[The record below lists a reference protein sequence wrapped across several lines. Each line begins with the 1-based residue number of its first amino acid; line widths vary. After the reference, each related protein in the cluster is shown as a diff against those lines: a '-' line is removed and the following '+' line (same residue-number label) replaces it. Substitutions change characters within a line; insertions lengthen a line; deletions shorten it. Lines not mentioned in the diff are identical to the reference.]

1 MKRNRITA
9 AALAACLALS
19 LAACGETTTQDPV
32 QAAQERLQD
41 VKSMESDVVMDMA
54 FQVPSGTDAAA
65 ITLAERMRMEIVT
78 FTDPLKLKAEVA
90 VSLDFTGA
98 GLDNQEPMMSMTM
111 YAAQEGDA
119 YNMYITDGASWQS
132 QSVALEDLGQYD
144 AQENLEFYLDSSE
157 SFTQAGSGDVNGAP
171 ADRYDGVIKGKDME
185 QVLRASGALDALD
198 SLNLSSEMDA
208 EKLKEIYSDLPDLPC
223 SLWIDQK
230 SGYPVQYEMDMTA
243 LMNQVLTRLVGAVD
257 GSAGDADG
265 LAVEQMR
272 MTMTCSGFNAAEDF
286 EIPAEARAA

>member
-1 MKRNRITA
+1 MKRNRMIA

-32 QAAQERLQD
+32 QAAQEKLQD
-41 VKSMESDVVMDMA
+41 VKSMESSVVMDMA

-65 ITLAERMRMEIVT
+65 ITLAERMSMEIVT
-78 FTDPLKLKAEVA
+78 FSDPLKLKAEVA

-111 YAAQEGDA
+111 YAAQEGEA

-157 SFTQAGSGDVNGAP
+157 SFAQAGSGEVNGAP

-198 SLNLSSEMDA
+198 SLNLSGEMDA
-208 EKLKEIYSDLPDLPC
+208 EQLKEIYSGLPDLPC
-223 SLWIDQK
+223 SLWVDQK
-230 SGYPVQYEMDMTA
+230 SGYPVRYEMDMTA
-243 LMNQVLTRLVGAVD
+243 LMNQVLTRLLGAMD
-257 GSAGDADG
+257 EAAGADG
-265 LAVEQMR
+265 LSVEQMR
-272 MTMTCSGFNAAEDF
+272 LTMTCSGFNAAADF
-286 EIPAEARAA
+286 EIPAEAKAA

>member
-32 QAAQERLQD
+32 QAAQEKLQD
-41 VKSMESDVVMDMA
+41 VKSMESSVVMDMA
-54 FQVPSGTDAAA
+54 FQVPNGADMAA
-65 ITLAERMRMEIVT
+65 ITLAERMSMEIVT

-90 VSLDFTGA
+90 VSLDYTGA
-98 GLDNQEPMMSMTM
+98 GLDNQAPLMSMTM

-144 AQENLEFYLDSSE
+144 AQENLKFYLDSSE

-230 SGYPVQYEMDMTA
+230 SGYPVRYEMDMTA
-243 LMNQVLTRLVGAVD
+243 LMNQVMTRLLGAMD
-257 GSAGDADG
+257 GADAGG
-265 LAVEQMR
+265 LSVEQMR
-272 MTMTCSGFNAAEDF
+272 LSMTCSGFNAAADF

>member
-1 MKRNRITA
+1 MKRNRMTA
-9 AALAACLALS
+9 AVLAACLALS

-32 QAAQERLQD
+32 QAAQEKLQD
-41 VKSMESDVVMDMA
+41 VKSMESSVVMDMA

-144 AQENLEFYLDSSE
+144 AQENLEFYLESSE
-157 SFTQAGSGDVNGAP
+157 SFAQAGSGDVNGAP

-257 GSAGDADG
+257 GAAGNTDG

-272 MTMTCSGFNAAEDF
+272 LSMTCSGFNAAADF
-286 EIPAEARAA
+286 EIPAEAKAA